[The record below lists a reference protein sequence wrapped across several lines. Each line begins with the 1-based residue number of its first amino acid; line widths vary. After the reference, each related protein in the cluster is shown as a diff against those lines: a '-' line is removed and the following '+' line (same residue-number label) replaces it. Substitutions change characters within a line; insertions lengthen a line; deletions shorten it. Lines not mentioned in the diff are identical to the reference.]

1 LGKNNLPVLDSAKSN
16 IHKSIFNKLKKS
28 TERRKADLMLHD
40 TGELQWYN
48 SAFAKLYLAEDQPP
62 WTSLL

>member
-1 LGKNNLPVLDSAKSN
+1 LEKNNLQVLDSAKSN

-40 TGELQWYN
+40 TGELQW
-48 SAFAKLYLAEDQPP
+48 
-62 WTSLL
+62 

>member
-1 LGKNNLPVLDSAKSN
+1 LGKNNLPVLNSAKSN

-40 TGELQWYN
+40 TGELQW
-48 SAFAKLYLAEDQPP
+48 
-62 WTSLL
+62 